1 MAVAQDKK
9 ERFFVEKFRWWEL
22 IALTFLMAIVVAA
35 LIGAAYQTVAGVT
48 EPSVFLRTLLGVLA
62 GLPLP
67 LGLIMTKT
75 KYRNSFLSS
84 RATWVF
90 VVYWALCYFTFK
102 II

>member
-48 EPSVFLRTLLGVLA
+48 EPSV
-62 GLPLP
+62 
-67 LGLIMTKT
+67 
-75 KYRNSFLSS
+75 
-84 RATWVF
+84 W
-90 VVYWALCYFTFK
+90 
-102 II
+102 